1 VAQRKALAASWSA
14 YETGATDLAGVLDA
28 AHASYAQELEV
39 SHARQDLA
47 GMLARLLVVTARP
60 ELVGVSVPAAA
71 TPAERRKP

>member
-1 VAQRKALAASWSA
+1 M
-14 YETGATDLAGVLDA
+14 LDA

-39 SHARQDLA
+39 SHARQYLA